1 MEILKLVGIVWL
13 CLLFL
18 TCLGMVV
25 GVIIERKVDE
35 SHPIKNGGGNIF
47 WLLTPMTI
55 IGKTLRV
62 NARRSRST
70 Y

>member
-25 GVIIERKVDE
+25 GVIIERKFNE
-35 SHPIKNGGGNIF
+35 SHPIKKWWRKHILAPDPDDNNWKNFAG
-47 WLLTPMTI
+47 
-55 IGKTLRV
+55 
-62 NARRSRST
+62 
-70 Y
+70 

>member
-18 TCLGMVV
+18 TCLGMVI

-35 SHPIKNGGGNIF
+35 SHPIKKWWRKHILAPDPDDNNWKNFAG
-47 WLLTPMTI
+47 
-55 IGKTLRV
+55 
-62 NARRSRST
+62 
-70 Y
+70 